1 MLLIQ
6 KGLEMSREEEEILLT
21 FICFLVRFLELSEQ
35 PRCVAIVADRGK
47 FGIRTTAAFHPYS
60 SIIKV
65 LGSGRSLP
73 DIMRS
78 CAHELV
84 HFRQMLRGELDEHP
98 HQDIG
103 GYLED
108 QASSGAAAALK
119 AFSYL
124 IGPDIVYK
132 PRPRTDRS
140 VVMTGKQLRESILR
154 SLKGLE
160 IN

>member
-6 KGLEMSREEEEILLT
+6 NGLKMSHEEEEILHT
-21 FICFLVRFLELSEQ
+21 FICFLLKFLEIPER
-35 PRCVAIVADRGK
+35 PRCVAVVADRGK
-47 FGIRTTAAFHPYS
+47 FGIKTTAAFHPHT

-84 HFRQMLRGELDEHP
+84 HFRQMLHGELDRYP

-108 QASSGAAAALK
+108 QASSGASAALK

-140 VVMTGKQLRESILR
+140 VVMTVKQLRESILR
-154 SLKGLE
+154 EFKVGGK
-160 IN
+160 